1 MNNRELAMNSGW
13 RTIFSTMFAV
23 AALTGGLAGPVSAAA
38 PADPAMMAQ
47 DRMAIEETLR
57 RYVRGLD
64 DADLEAY
71 LATLTDDAKFV
82 ADDGTSYEGKAA
94 IRKYVEPVMKSR
106 AERRAKEGIAATATH
121 HTVTNQ
127 AFEFTDRDNVVVRAY
142 WMYVVAHGTGKP
154 MTVELMGS
162 SEDYL
167 TRRNGKWLIK
177 ERRVAP

>member
-1 MNNRELAMNSGW
+1 MFPGCRMILSRIFAATVLANCLAGA
-13 RTIFSTMFAV
+13 AV
-23 AALTGGLAGPVSAAA
+23 AAA
-38 PADPAMMAQ
+38 PPDPAMMAQ

-57 RYVRGLD
+57 RYVRALD
-64 DADLEAY
+64 DADLDGY
-71 LATLTDDAKFV
+71 IATLTDDAKFV
-82 ADDGTSYEGKAA
+82 ADDGTSYQGKPA

-121 HTVTNQ
+121 HAVTNQ
-127 AFEFTDRDNVVVRAY
+127 SFEFTDRDNVVVRAY

-154 MTVELMGS
+154 MTVDLMGS

-177 ERRVAP
+177 ERRVSP